1 MIRFQ
6 EEAVSSQISC
16 VAEINCDRTAIA
28 TANNKQVLAYLL
40 KQNMKHMG

>member
-16 VAEINCDRTAIA
+16 VAEINFGRTAIVIV
-28 TANNKQVLAYLL
+28 NNKQALAYELSLL
-40 KQNMKHMG
+40 K